1 MGHALYS
8 TAPDYMR
15 FLRMY
20 LNKGQLD
27 GKRLLSEKGVETLL
41 SNQIGDIK
49 VGMLKT
55 VVPALTADAEF
66 FPGRKKT
73 HSMAFMRIE
82 EDVPG
87 MRSAGS
93 QFWAGVLNTHCWFD
107 PKKNIA
113 AVLMTQ
119 SLPFV
124 EPRFMG
130 VYDRFERAVYA
141 Q

>member
-8 TAPDYMR
+8 TALDYMR

-49 VGMLKT
+49 IGMLKT

-66 FPGRKKT
+66 FPGAKKPTAWHSCVSRKMFLECGQ
-73 HSMAFMRIE
+73 SARSSGLAF
-82 EDVPG
+82 
-87 MRSAGS
+87 
-93 QFWAGVLNTHCWFD
+93 
-107 PKKNIA
+107 
-113 AVLMTQ
+113 
-119 SLPFV
+119 
-124 EPRFMG
+124 
-130 VYDRFERAVYA
+130 
-141 Q
+141 